1 MQCRYHQTSSMDLII
16 QSLDRPSLQECR
28 SCRLCNRNLQIP
40 PEPYLCSYTSTALR
54 LRDQASHTHTYTQ
67 THTHIH
73 TNTHVYT
80 HTHTQEVVAI
90 FPTLSHTAEVSCL
103 ASVLYSRTT
112 GSSRQL
118 ESLED
123 RHIYIYILCILSV
136 NTELY
141 GESSLFH
148 TAANAIL

>member
-28 SCRLCNRNLQIP
+28 RCRLCNCNLQIP
-40 PEPYLCSYTSTALR
+40 SQPYLCIYTNTAVR
-54 LRDQASHTHTYTQ
+54 LRDQASHTHTHIHTD
-67 THTHIH
+67 THTHKH
-73 TNTHVYT
+73 TRM

-112 GSSRQL
+112 GSSGQL

-123 RHIYIYILCILSV
+123 RRIYILCILSV